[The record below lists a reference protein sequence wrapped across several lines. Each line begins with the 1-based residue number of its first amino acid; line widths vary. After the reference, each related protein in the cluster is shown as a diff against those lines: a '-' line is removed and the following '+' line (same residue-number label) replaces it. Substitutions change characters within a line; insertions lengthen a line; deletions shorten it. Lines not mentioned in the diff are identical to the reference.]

1 MIREQPDECVR
12 STETLDS
19 FIKVGNKAGSPLT
32 PQILF
37 FQNLSTSP
45 LAEPPHFVEHIRST
59 LMFLKKH
66 PSPANTLFPGNKA
79 LLYKKNED
87 GLWEKISSPG
97 S

>member
-1 MIREQPDECVR
+1 MFREHKDIVF
-12 STETLDS
+12 DI
-19 FIKVGNKAGSPLT
+19 FIKIGNMVRVFSHASNLV
-32 PQILF
+32 

-59 LMFLKKH
+59 LVFLKKY
-66 PSPANTLFPGNKA
+66 PSPTNTLFPGNKA

-87 GLWEKISSPG
+87 GLWEKISSG